1 MGDDV
6 NDVNTLNRGAPL
18 VPLQLQ
24 VALPH
29 LPDEEGLLCACTC
42 VCVSV
47 CVCCFGLISLPSLA
61 AVETTVTSDPANTQ
75 ICSWED

>member
-24 VALPH
+24 VAPLH
-29 LPDEEGLLCACTC
+29 LPDEEGLLCTC
-42 VCVSV
+42 VCERV
-47 CVCCFGLISLPSLA
+47 CVCCFGLISLPFLA